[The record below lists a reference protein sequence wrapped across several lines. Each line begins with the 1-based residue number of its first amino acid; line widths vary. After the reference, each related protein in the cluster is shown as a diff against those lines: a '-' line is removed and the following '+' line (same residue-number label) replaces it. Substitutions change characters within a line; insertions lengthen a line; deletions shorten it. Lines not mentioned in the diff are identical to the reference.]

1 MKTRNFLYVLA
12 LSFGLFA
19 TTTSCSSDDNE
30 GETIVPIQ
38 GKYELSQVGTA
49 DANGNNE
56 VLIDAPQN
64 ASGCS
69 KDYLELKLSNVAV
82 MGDYNG
88 LDCNKT
94 ETTGTYVRSHND
106 LTLTFGTI
114 SSVSDIMNLTNKELK
129 LRNKETGVITVYKR

>member
-19 TTTSCSSDDNE
+19 TTSCSNEDNE

-38 GKYELSQVGTA
+38 GRYELSQIGTA
-49 DANGNNE
+49 DANGNE
-56 VLIDAPQN
+56 TLIDAPENQ
-64 ASGCS
+64 SGCA

-82 MGDYNG
+82 RGDYGAN
-88 LDCNKT
+88 CNKT

-106 LTLTFGTI
+106 LTLTFGSI

-129 LRNKETGVITVYKR
+129 LKDKATNVITVYKR